1 MLDKNSLPKCIKIT
15 IVHMLDNVFI
25 ANTMPNDIKL
35 LLDKS
40 IGVSHWCRGLVNWMH
55 PPAKLRTI
63 RVKPDCS

>member
-1 MLDKNSLPKCIKIT
+1 MYKIT

-40 IGVSHWCRGLVNWMH
+40 IGLSH
-55 PPAKLRTI
+55 
-63 RVKPDCS
+63 